1 MGKSNTALRILLLVF
16 CVANVIWGIVGLM
29 GGEAAVKA
37 AAWFY
42 GANVTLTPQISYIIR
57 MLGAFVLI
65 AGLLGGVAA
74 LDPVKNKAIISCIII
89 LLVLRVL
96 QRIIFAK
103 EIFEAFGI
111 TNARNLSNIIFFLAI
126 AIALYLLRPKAEKA

>member
-1 MGKSNTALRILLLVF
+1 MGKSNTVLRILLLVF

-29 GGEAAVKA
+29 GGETAVKA

-42 GANVTLTPQISYIIR
+42 GANVTLTPQISYVIR
-57 MLGAFVLI
+57 MLGAFVLVLGI
-65 AGLLGGVAA
+65 LGGVAA
-74 LDPVKNKAIISCIII
+74 LDPARNKAIINCIVI

-96 QRIIFAK
+96 QRIFLAK

-111 TNARNLSNIIFFLAI
+111 TNARNMSNIIIFLAI
-126 AIALYLLRPKAEKA
+126 ALAIYLLSLKAKKA